1 MEKAIIEAI
10 QTAALRLTNAPR
22 KQGYSLDPLHGGAIH
37 YYTAPDGSITFARL
51 RLKHPDTGEKW
62 MRPMRRDDAG
72 IWCELKAPE
81 FKGGTPLY
89 NLHQLCDP
97 VRQSERVILV
107 EGEYKVDMLALRG
120 ILATTSGGAQSVEA
134 ADWQPL
140 AGRNVLVWADNDKP
154 GFEYVQRAADKLKT
168 VGCEVTFIDVAALSL
183 PPKGDVVDW
192 LKAFHQK
199 HGRKATAADV
209 WALPVIER
217 TPEKVEAVGGDS
229 SPSIDAG
236 GVEVLPENIAQP
248 DTPPAQSVDETI
260 QWLAELKPLEYEKVR
275 REKAKAMGFRADAL
289 DKFVKAMRPGERE
302 ADRLP
307 YPEVEPH
314 PHPIDPAQLL
324 AEVSDIIRRFIVLN
338 NEQADAVALW
348 VSFTWF
354 IDVVQVAPLAI
365 VNAPEKACGKSQ
377 LLDLMGRISARPL
390 SVANS
395 TTAAL
400 FR

>member
-1 MEKAIIEAI
+1 MGKGGGMNTSTIESIKKAAHTM
-10 QTAALRLTNAPR
+10 TASIR
-22 KQGYSLDPLHGGAIH
+22 KQGYSLEAKHGGAIH
-37 YYTAPDGSITFARL
+37 YYTASDGAITFARL

-154 GFEYVQRAADKLKT
+154 GFECVQRAADKLKAI
-168 VGCEVTFIDVAALSL
+168 GCKILFIDVAALKL

-192 LKAFHQK
+192 LKDFHQR
-199 HGRKATAADV
+199 HGCKATAADI

-217 TPEKVEAVGGDS
+217 
-229 SPSIDAG
+229 
-236 GVEVLPENIAQP
+236 
-248 DTPPAQSVDETI
+248 
-260 QWLAELKPLEYEKVR
+260 
-275 REKAKAMGFRADAL
+275 
-289 DKFVKAMRPGERE
+289 
-302 ADRLP
+302 
-307 YPEVEPH
+307 
-314 PHPIDPAQLL
+314 
-324 AEVSDIIRRFIVLN
+324 
-338 NEQADAVALW
+338 
-348 VSFTWF
+348 
-354 IDVVQVAPLAI
+354 AP
-365 VNAPEKACGKSQ
+365 GKSR
-377 LLDLMGRISARPL
+377 L
-390 SVANS
+390 
-395 TTAAL
+395 
-400 FR
+400 